1 MTNTPSPESQA
12 LDLARQAIAEDQKQ
26 NYSQAYQLYKSAI
39 AVMLRVIKCT
49 FHAAHANPRLK
60 SVLEK
65 KTNEW
70 LVRAEELKQLETQ
83 ASSTVNCSPAD
94 PPPAQPTYIFDPS
107 TLLQQSPADP
117 PSAQPTYTFDPS
129 TLLQQ
134 GYSLY
139 QAAAKADE
147 EQLYEEA
154 CRLYLEG
161 AQQLEFALQCKS

>member
-1 MTNTPSPESQA
+1 MTNTASLESTA

-39 AVMLRVIKCT
+39 AVMLRVLKCT
-49 FHAAHANPRLK
+49 FHAAHSNPRLK

-94 PPPAQPTYIFDPS
+94 PPPAQPTY
-107 TLLQQSPADP
+107 
-117 PSAQPTYTFDPS
+117 TFDPS

-147 EQLYEEA
+147 EQRYEEA

-161 AQQLEFALQCKS
+161 SQQLEFALQCKS